1 VTRVLGLDVSLTS
14 TGVALPNGRTLVIC
28 PPRLR
33 PVPERL
39 DHLLNEVRRLVA
51 AHAPQVCAI
60 EGYSLGGLRGIAPVR
75 LAEAGGLVRWALW
88 RRGVPVVDV
97 PPSTL
102 KVYAVG
108 HGHAEK
114 AQMVDAVQ
122 RYAPDVVYDDQAD
135 AWACR
140 ALLLHAL
147 GEPVWPASPRA
158 GESVAVLHRQGVRQ
172 LVLAARPPSA
182 QEAPCL

>member
-1 VTRVLGLDVSLTS
+1 VTGVIGLDVSLTS

-39 DHLLNEVRRLVA
+39 DHLLNEVRRLVT
-51 AHAPQVCAI
+51 AHGPQVAAI

-75 LAEAGGLVRWALW
+75 LAEAGGLVRWVLW
-88 RRGVPVVDV
+88 RRGVPVVEI

-102 KVYAVG
+102 KVYAAG

-122 RYAPDVVYDDQAD
+122 SVAPDVVYHDEAD

-147 GEPVWPASPRA
+147 GKPVWPGSPRA
-158 GESVAVLHRQGVRQ
+158 GEAVAVLHAQGVRQ
-172 LVLAARPPSA
+172 LVLAARPASA